1 MKKLA
6 ISTINAT
13 SIPNFSSLQEA
24 DWIPSAGINISPY
37 PKGRT
42 VPGPRVRPSGRTRPR
57 ELGNKQVQMYA
68 VNCDMSHHQCRSRPP
83 C

>member
-24 DWIPSAGINISPY
+24 DWSKDRATVPSAGINIS
-37 PKGRT
+37 RT
-42 VPGPRVRPSGRTRPR
+42 QKDGLCLDHGSVPLAGHARGIS
-57 ELGNKQVQMYA
+57 ELSKYRGTQ
-68 VNCDMSHHQCRSRPP
+68 
-83 C
+83 

>member
-24 DWIPSAGINISPY
+24 DWIPSAGINIS
-37 PKGRT
+37 RT
-42 VPGPRVRPSGRTRPR
+42 QKDLAISNAGGGGVGGGHNAVDTRTP
-57 ELGNKQVQMYA
+57 
-68 VNCDMSHHQCRSRPP
+68 
-83 C
+83 

>member
-24 DWIPSAGINISPY
+24 DWIPSAGINIS
-37 PKGRT
+37 RT
-42 VPGPRVRPSGRTRPR
+42 QKDGLCLDHGSVPLAGHARGSSEISKYRGT
-57 ELGNKQVQMYA
+57 Q
-68 VNCDMSHHQCRSRPP
+68 
-83 C
+83 